1 MKIAIVNDM
10 PLAIESLRRGVL
22 TMGVHQVAWIARDGI
37 EAVQRCAED
46 KPDLILMDLLMPEMD
61 GVEATR
67 RIMANTPCPIL
78 IVTTSI
84 DSQSARVFEAMGAG
98 ALDAV
103 NTPVL
108 DPQSEIYACDSC
120 ETFQAKLKTIEK
132 LTRAPLP
139 AHPVYMKQPADIKS
153 PRAGG
158 LVVIGS
164 STGGPQAL
172 AHILS
177 RLPADYP
184 APVIIVQH
192 VDAQFSGELAAW
204 LNKQCPLNVRL
215 AKEGD
220 CAEVGTVL
228 LAGTNNH
235 LVMHANQYLSYTH
248 SPAELV
254 YRPSV
259 DVFFDSV
266 AKHWKGRVVAALLT
280 GMGRDGAQGL
290 LRLRGRGAHTIA
302 QDEAS
307 CIVYG
312 MPKAAADLKAAMEVL
327 PIANIAPTLIK
338 HFPRNADIDTSTIDA
353 RVHAS

>member
-1 MKIAIVNDM
+1 MRIAIVNDM
-10 PLAIESLRRGVL
+10 LLAIESLRRGVL
-22 TMGVHQVAWIARDGI
+22 AMGIHQVAWIAHDGV
-37 EAVQRCAED
+37 EAIQRCAED
-46 KPDLILMDLLMPEMD
+46 KPDLILMDLLMPGMD

-67 RIMANTPCPIL
+67 QIMAKTPCPIL

-103 NTPVL
+103 NTPIL
-108 DPQSEIYACDSC
+108 DPQSEIYVCDGC

-132 LTRAPLP
+132 LTRVTLP
-139 AHPVYMKQPADIKS
+139 GRSVYMNQPNDINA
-153 PRAGG
+153 RGG
-158 LVVIGS
+158 GKLVVIGS
-164 STGGPQAL
+164 STGGPQTL
-172 AHILS
+172 AQILS

-192 VDAQFSGELAAW
+192 VDAQFAGEMATW
-204 LNKQCPLNVRL
+204 LNKQCLLNVRL
-215 AKEGD
+215 AREGD
-220 CAEVGTVL
+220 CPEVGTVL

-235 LVMHANQYLSYTH
+235 LVMHSNQYLGYTH
-248 SPAELV
+248 SPAELA

-259 DVFFDSV
+259 DVFFESV
-266 AKHWKGRVVAALLT
+266 AKHWKGQVAAALLT

-290 LRLRGRGAHTIA
+290 LRLREHGAHTIA

-312 MPKAAADLKAAMEVL
+312 MPKAAADLKAAIEIL
-327 PIANIAPTLIK
+327 PLGNIAPTLIK
-338 HFPRNADIDTSTIDA
+338 HFKCIADINVGTKDA
-353 RVHAS
+353 RLHAL

>member
-1 MKIAIVNDM
+1 MRIAIVNDM
-10 PLAIESLRRGVL
+10 LLAVESLRRGVL
-22 TMGVHQVAWIARDGI
+22 AMGIHQVAWVARDGA

-46 KPDLILMDLLMPEMD
+46 KPDLILMDLLMPVMN

-67 RIMANTPCPIL
+67 RIMEKTPCPIL

-84 DSQSARVFEAMGAG
+84 DSQAARVFEAMGAG

-120 ETFQAKLKTIEK
+120 ETFQAKLRTIER
-132 LTRAPLP
+132 LTRGTVP
-139 AHPVYMKQPADIKS
+139 AQAAYVKQPDDIS
-153 PRAGG
+153 AQGTGR

-172 AHILS
+172 AQLLS
-177 RLPADYP
+177 QLPADYP
-184 APVIIVQH
+184 APVIIIQH
-192 VDAQFSGELAAW
+192 VDAQFAGELATW
-204 LNKQCPLNVRL
+204 LNKQCALNVRL

-220 CAEVGTVL
+220 CVEAGTVL

-235 LVMHANQYLSYTH
+235 LVMYANQYLGYTH
-248 SPAELV
+248 SPAELA

-266 AKHWKGRVVAALLT
+266 AKHWKGQVAAVLLT
-280 GMGRDGAQGL
+280 GMGRDGARGL
-290 LRLRGRGAHTIA
+290 LRLRQRGAHTIA

-307 CIVYG
+307 CVVYG
-312 MPKAAADLKAAMEVL
+312 MPKAAADLKAAIDIL
-327 PIANIAPTLIK
+327 PVDNIAPMLIK
-338 HFPRNADIDTSTIDA
+338 HFKCVADSNMNTKGI
-353 RVHAS
+353 RVGAL

>member
-1 MKIAIVNDM
+1 MRIAIVNDM
-10 PLAIESLRRGVL
+10 LLAVESLRRGIQA
-22 TMGVHQVAWIARDGI
+22 MGVHQVAWVARDGA

-46 KPDLILMDLLMPEMD
+46 KPDLILMDLLMPVMD

-67 RIMANTPCPIL
+67 CIMEKTPCPIL

-84 DSQSARVFEAMGAG
+84 DSQVARVFEAMGAG

-120 ETFQAKLKTIEK
+120 ETFQSKLKTIER
-132 LTRAPLP
+132 LTKCTVP
-139 AHPVYMKQPADIKS
+139 AQSAYVKQSTNARVEGADC
-153 PRAGG
+153 

-164 STGGPQAL
+164 STGGPHAL
-172 AHILS
+172 AQILS
-177 RLPADYP
+177 HLPTDYP

-192 VDAQFSGELAAW
+192 VDAQFAGELSAW

-220 CAEVGTVL
+220 YPVAGTVL
-228 LAGTNNH
+228 MAGTNNH
-235 LVMHANQYLSYTH
+235 LIMHANQCLGYTY
-248 SPAELV
+248 SPAELA

-259 DVFFDSV
+259 DVFFNSV
-266 AKHWKGRVVAALLT
+266 AKHWKGRVAAALLT

-290 LRLRGRGAHTIA
+290 LQLREHGARTIA

-307 CIVYG
+307 CVVYG
-312 MPKAAADLKAAMEVL
+312 MPKAADDIKAAVDIL
-327 PIANIAPTLIK
+327 PLDSIAPALVK
-338 HFPRNADIDTSTIDA
+338 HFRESADTNASTKES
-353 RVHAS
+353 RLHAL

>member
-1 MKIAIVNDM
+1 MRIAIVNDM
-10 PLAIESLRRGVL
+10 PLAVESLRRGVM
-22 TMGVHQVAWIARDGI
+22 TMGVHQVAWIARNGV

-108 DPQSEIYACDSC
+108 DPNSEIYACDSC
-120 ETFQAKLKTIEK
+120 ETFQAKLKTIQN
-132 LTRAPLP
+132 LTRAAPS
-139 AHPVYMKQPADIKS
+139 ARTAFVKQAIDKKP
-153 PRAGG
+153 PRADG

-172 AHILS
+172 AQILS
-177 RLPADYP
+177 RLPVGYP

-192 VDAQFSGELAAW
+192 VDAQFAGELATW
-204 LNKQCPLNVRL
+204 LDKQCPLKVRL

-220 CAEVGTVL
+220 CAEMGTVL
-228 LAGTNNH
+228 VAGTNNH
-235 LVMHANQYLSYTH
+235 LIMHANQYLSYTH

-290 LRLRGRGAHTIA
+290 LRLRERGAHTIA

-312 MPKAAADLKAAMEVL
+312 MPKAAADLRAAVEVL
-327 PIANIAPTLIK
+327 PLGNIASTLIK
-338 HFPRNADIDTSTIDA
+338 HFPCNADIDTSTIDA
-353 RVHAS
+353 RAHAT

>member
-1 MKIAIVNDM
+1 MRIAIVNDM
-10 PLAIESLRRGVL
+10 PLAVESLRRGVQA
-22 TMGVHQVAWIARDGI
+22 MGVHQVVWVARDGE
-37 EAVQRCAED
+37 EAVRRCAED
-46 KPDLILMDLLMPEMD
+46 RPDLILMDLLMPVMD

-67 RIMANTPCPIL
+67 RIMKDTPCPIL
-78 IVTTSI
+78 VVTNSI

-132 LTRAPLP
+132 LTRGATP
-139 AHPVYMKQPADIKS
+139 AQSAYMKRADN
-153 PRAGG
+153 AGAQG
-158 LVVIGS
+158 AGRLVVIGS

-172 AHILS
+172 GQILS
-177 RLPADYP
+177 QLPANYP

-192 VDAQFSGELAAW
+192 VDAQFAGELATW
-204 LNKQCPLNVRL
+204 LNKQCALNVRL
-215 AKEGD
+215 ARDGD
-220 CAEVGTVL
+220 CAEMGTVL

-235 LVMHANQYLSYTH
+235 LVMHSNQYLGYTH
-248 SPAELV
+248 SPAELA

-266 AKHWKGRVVAALLT
+266 AKHWKGRVAAALLT

-290 LRLRGRGAHTIA
+290 LRLREHGAHTIA
-302 QDEAS
+302 QDEGS

-312 MPKAAADLKAAMEVL
+312 MPKAAADLKAAIEIL
-327 PIANIAPTLIK
+327 PIDKIAPALIK
-338 HFPRNADIDTSTIDA
+338 HFKCTADINVGTKDA
-353 RVHAS
+353 RVHAL